1 MTSKPQWTDRLRG
14 PIRVLN
20 HADGLHLEKFTDAD
34 LNQIAD
40 CDDVFKLDMRS
51 NRTATDRRFNRMRPS
66 IAPRKRHQAG

>member
-40 CDDVFKLDMRS
+40 CDDVF
-51 NRTATDRRFNRMRPS
+51 
-66 IAPRKRHQAG
+66 